1 MAHIVGIFD
10 ERKEERFKKLIDAYL
25 LSKGPKALF
34 SSKDIKSYIPIF
46 SKEDGLN
53 EEDTLLLLSTLT
65 MDLKFLFLDE
75 TIYGDLILS
84 LLKKIKPHL
93 GLTVYVVVTHFSEE
107 MLELIDEFHI
117 GEITNPKLKDML
129 KERGVL

>member
-1 MAHIVGIFD
+1 MAHIIGIFD

-25 LSKGPKALF
+25 LSKRPKALF
-34 SSKDIKSYIPIF
+34 SSKDMKSYIPIF
-46 SKEDGLN
+46 SEEDGLN